1 MVILY
6 TGTPGSGKSY
16 HATDVVHRRTKRG
29 INVIAN
35 FSVKLPEPQA
45 DRFYYLPTSAIT
57 VDYLIEFSKVK
68 HEKNKESQTVLF
80 IDEASVLF
88 NSRDFGRGDRMK
100 WITFFAQHR
109 KLGYDIILITQM
121 DRSLDRQIRGVIEY
135 QYIHRKLKNFGFK
148 GFIIKLLTHKQ
159 FVCIHQWYTIKER
172 LGAEYFRIKKK
183 IADSYD
189 TFSLFDDSDND
200 NTDEFSG
207 FDAIPVNRTKLE
219 LKLHKE

>member
-16 HATDVVHRRTKRG
+16 HATEVVHRCTKRG

-35 FSVKLPEPQA
+35 FSVKLPERQA

-68 HEKNKESQTVLF
+68 HAKNKESQTVLF

-88 NSRDFGRGDRMK
+88 NSRDFGRGDRMG

-135 QYIHRKLKNFGFK
+135 QYIHRKLKNFGIK

-189 TFSLFDDSDND
+189 TFSLFDESSDNEKE
-200 NTDEFSG
+200 TSG

-219 LKLHKE
+219 LKLV